1 MLKNLASSIP
11 RNPQR
16 FFFGR
21 PCLTWSD
28 VQKNRTVIRKLK
40 VAAAVSVVVFVFT
53 VAAAAAVVVFV
64 VTVAAAAADAVNLR
78 KGPQA

>member
-40 VAAAVSVVVFVFT
+40 VAAAVAVVVFVF
-53 VAAAAAVVVFV
+53 
-64 VTVAAAAADAVNLR
+64 TVAAAAADAVNLR